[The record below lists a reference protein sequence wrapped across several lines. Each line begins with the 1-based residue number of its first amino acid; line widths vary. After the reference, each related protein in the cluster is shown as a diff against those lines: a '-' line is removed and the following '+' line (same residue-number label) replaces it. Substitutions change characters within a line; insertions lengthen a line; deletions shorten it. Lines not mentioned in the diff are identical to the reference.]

1 MTGKY
6 RKGRPYVV
14 ATVALPRLNV
24 CGDVWFRMDTS
35 SDLSL
40 LSPTDAT
47 RLGCPQEGVAMS
59 KVIGWEGRM
68 EIGLEQALMAFDD
81 ISFKFYGI
89 NLGIVATEP
98 VRHARMPSILGRDV
112 ISRWRIVMEPHEGVL
127 DIDPKH
133 ADLDDGKSNVL
144 ANAIRLHGHRR
155 NGSGHL

>member
-1 MTGKY
+1 MTGLY

-14 ATVALPRLNV
+14 STVALPRLNV
-24 CGDVWFRMDTS
+24 CGDVWFMMDTS

-40 LSPTDAT
+40 ISPTDAR
-47 RLGCPQEGVAMS
+47 RLGCPNEDAPIS
-59 KVIGWEGRM
+59 RVIGWEGRM
-68 EIGLEQALMAFDD
+68 EVRLEQALMAFND

-98 VRHARMPSILGRDV
+98 VPRYRMPSILGRDV
-112 ISRWRIVMEPHEGVL
+112 MSRWRIVMEPHEEVL
-127 DIDPKH
+127 EIDPKH